1 MSNFSLLDQVHKREK
16 QERDGGE
23 ALLTVINDVVVSL
36 GRGDDAPEEVRRPE
50 GSADCFRSVY
60 SLQHTNILQNAK
72 KRGKAVSYNDLVKS
86 NADET
91 DIRSYLAEGK
101 QVAVTFRIPENLRD
115 SAKEAAE
122 LRGMSFSAFMRMCMM
137 SELSKPNQ

>member
-1 MSNFSLLDQVHKREK
+1 
-16 QERDGGE
+16 
-23 ALLTVINDVVVSL
+23 
-36 GRGDDAPEEVRRPE
+36 
-50 GSADCFRSVY
+50 
-60 SLQHTNILQNAK
+60 LQHAKVLQNAK
-72 KRGKAVSYNDLVKS
+72 ESGKPMSYNDLVKS
-86 NADET
+86 KADET

>member
-1 MSNFSLLDQVHKREK
+1 M
-16 QERDGGE
+16 
-23 ALLTVINDVVVSL
+23 
-36 GRGDDAPEEVRRPE
+36 
-50 GSADCFRSVY
+50 
-60 SLQHTNILQNAK
+60 
-72 KRGKAVSYNDLVKS
+72 SYNDLVKS
-86 NADET
+86 KADET

-122 LRGMSFSAFMRMCMM
+122 LRGMSLSAFMRMCMM

>member
-1 MSNFSLLDQVHKREK
+1 M
-16 QERDGGE
+16 
-23 ALLTVINDVVVSL
+23 
-36 GRGDDAPEEVRRPE
+36 
-50 GSADCFRSVY
+50 
-60 SLQHTNILQNAK
+60 QHANILQNAK

>member
-1 MSNFSLLDQVHKREK
+1 M
-16 QERDGGE
+16 
-23 ALLTVINDVVVSL
+23 
-36 GRGDDAPEEVRRPE
+36 
-50 GSADCFRSVY
+50 
-60 SLQHTNILQNAK
+60 
-72 KRGKAVSYNDLVKS
+72 SYNDLVKS
-86 NADET
+86 KADET

-122 LRGMSFSAFMRMCMM
+122 LRGISFSAFMRMCMM

>member
-1 MSNFSLLDQVHKREK
+1 
-16 QERDGGE
+16 
-23 ALLTVINDVVVSL
+23 
-36 GRGDDAPEEVRRPE
+36 
-50 GSADCFRSVY
+50 
-60 SLQHTNILQNAK
+60 LQHANILQNAK